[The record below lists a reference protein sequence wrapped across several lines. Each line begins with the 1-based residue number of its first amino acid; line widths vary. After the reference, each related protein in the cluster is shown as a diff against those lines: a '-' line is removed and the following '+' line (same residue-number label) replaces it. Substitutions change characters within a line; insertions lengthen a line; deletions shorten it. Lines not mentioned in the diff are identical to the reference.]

1 MADDRSPEVDGKR
14 RILIQGKAVLRP
26 IVIIVGC
33 VVLLLELPVRGAA
46 LQQATFRARTDVV
59 SVNVSVKQGRRPVTN
74 LTAADF
80 TLSDNGV
87 EQTVDALA
95 LARVPIDLTL
105 VLTGYNVNRPNSI
118 AHADSLNNAST
129 IRQSLL
135 PSDRLRVVGA
145 KAEVR
150 GRIVRD
156 DEQLLQIGDLTDGP
170 DRQVSIID
178 GLFYALA
185 WPVEADRR
193 HLVVAF
199 TDGFDKWSALDPE
212 MLTRLAGHS
221 DAVLHVVHWD
231 GPGWDANWEMVF
243 GLVQRTGGA
252 VHRMS
257 DARRDLASIIEDF
270 RTSYV
275 LQYRPPGV
283 PAPGWHEIRVRVTR
297 PGRFDVRAR
306 KGYEVSK

>member
-1 MADDRSPEVDGKR
+1 
-14 RILIQGKAVLRP
+14 VLRW
-26 IVIIVGC
+26 IVIAVGC
-33 VVLLLELPVRGAA
+33 GLSLLELPVRDAA
-46 LQQATFRARTDVV
+46 ADRQATFRARTDVV
-59 SVNVSVKQGRRPVTN
+59 SVNVSVKQSRRPVTN

-80 TLSDNGV
+80 ALTDNGV

-95 LARVPIDLTL
+95 LAHVPIDLTL
-105 VLTGYNVNRPNSI
+105 VLTGYNVNRLNSV
-118 AHADSLNNAST
+118 AYADSLNNAST

-145 KAEVR
+145 KAEIR

-156 DEQLLQIGDLTDGP
+156 DEELLLTGDMTDPP
-170 DRQVSIID
+170 DRSVSIID

-193 HLVVAF
+193 HLAVAF
-199 TDGFDKWSALDPE
+199 TDGVDRWSTLDPD
-212 MLTRLAGHS
+212 MLPRLAGHS
-221 DAVLHVVHWD
+221 DAVLHVVYWD
-231 GPGWDANWEMVF
+231 GPGWAANWEMVSD
-243 GLVQRTGGA
+243 LVQRTGGA

-257 DARRDLASIIEDF
+257 DARRDLATIVEDF

-275 LQYRPPGV
+275 LRYRPRTV

-297 PGRFDVRAR
+297 HGRFDVRAR
-306 KGYEVSK
+306 KGYEVRD